1 MNLPSPRS
9 LLLHNRLIPFFL
21 LLFCSARLQVTSL
34 LCHPLHTFVAPFFS
48 RSLCSWSNQ
57 CRWWI
62 IHSVLC
68 RLKLFDGQLYS
79 HVSYI
84 INWALLGIAAIG
96 EGHYRPGW
104 SQQFNGMKSPSS
116 NRTLCLF
123 LCPLSPPPCFHM
135 SSLFLFRLA
144 CPPEGHCLL
153 KSHRAKFNV
162 AQVAFW
168 SVFWWEWLLN

>member
-1 MNLPSPRS
+1 MSLPSPHS
-9 LLLHNRLIPFFL
+9 LLLHNRLIPFLL

-34 LCHPLHTFVAPFFS
+34 LCHPLHTFVTPFFS

-96 EGHYRPGW
+96 KGQGEV
-104 SQQFNGMKSPSS
+104 SS
-116 NRTLCLF
+116 LMEWNPPPPIALF
-123 LCPLSPPPCFHM
+123 VFSSVLYHALLVSTCPLFPFSGRRV
-135 SSLFLFRLA
+135 LQKVTA
-144 CPPEGHCLL
+144 C
-153 KSHRAKFNV
+153 
-162 AQVAFW
+162 
-168 SVFWWEWLLN
+168 